1 MKHHIYMEDLW
12 EAKLGHQMT
21 ATTFRVGEALANR
34 AANRVLLPWQGW
46 PTRAEVAITVGCC
59 PATVT
64 TSVARLRALG
74 LIPLFAQGKV
84 AMNRDT
90 L

>member
-1 MKHHIYMEDLW
+1 MEDLW
-12 EAKLGHQMT
+12 EAKLGHRMT

-34 AANRVLLPWQGW
+34 FANRVLLPWQGW
-46 PTRAEVAITVGCC
+46 PTRAEIAATVGCDVS
-59 PATVT
+59 TVT

-74 LIPLFAQGKV
+74 LIPPFAQGKS
-84 AMNRDT
+84 